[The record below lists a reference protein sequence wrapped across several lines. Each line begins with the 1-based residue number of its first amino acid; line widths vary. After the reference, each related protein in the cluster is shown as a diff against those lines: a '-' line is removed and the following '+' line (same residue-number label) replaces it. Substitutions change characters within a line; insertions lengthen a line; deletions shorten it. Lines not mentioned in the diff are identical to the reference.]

1 MKSPLNLW
9 LALKTGR
16 FTQNFEDNGDDGD
29 DGGDDGSGDDD
40 DGGGDDNGYDSE
52 RRGFGLRT
60 Y

>member
-16 FTQNFEDNGDDGD
+16 FTQNFEDNGD
-29 DGGDDGSGDDD
+29 GGDDDG
-40 DGGGDDNGYDSE
+40 DGGGHDNGYDSE

>member
-16 FTQNFEDNGDDGD
+16 FTQNFEDNGDGG
-29 DGGDDGSGDDD
+29 DGGG

-52 RRGFGLRT
+52 RKGFGLRT

>member
-1 MKSPLNLW
+1 MSPLNLW

-16 FTQNFEDNGDDGD
+16 FTQNFEDNGDGGDGGD
-29 DGGDDGSGDDD
+29 DGGDDDD

>member
-16 FTQNFEDNGDDGD
+16 FTQNFEDNGDGG
-29 DGGDDGSGDDD
+29 DGGGDYDD